1 MSKIRHRK
9 RPQESTVKR
18 PSANH
23 QIRAASV
30 RLIDE
35 KGENRGIVTKD
46 EALKI
51 ADSAQLDLIEISP
64 NADPPVA
71 RIMDLGKYMYEAE
84 KKEREG
90 KKKQKDSNVIKG
102 VRISMR
108 MSPHDIE
115 NKAKNVDKFLKKGY
129 KVRVEVLMRGRE
141 KGLAQLA
148 DERIKSFL
156 ASLTEPYKIEQAPQK
171 QPRGLALLI
180 AKA

>member
-1 MSKIRHRK
+1 MR
-9 RPQESTVKR
+9 R

-23 QIRAASV
+23 QIRAVSV

-46 EALKI
+46 EAMKI
-51 ADSAQLDLIEISP
+51 AEAAGLDLIEISP

-71 RIMDLGKYMYEAE
+71 RVMDLGKYMYEAE
-84 KKEREG
+84 KKEKEG
-90 KKKQKDSNVIKG
+90 KKKQKDSNIIKG

-115 NKAKNVDKFLKKGY
+115 IKAQNVDKFLKKGY

-141 KGLAQLA
+141 KGLTQLA
-148 DERIKSFL
+148 NERITSFL
-156 ASLTEPYKIEQAPQK
+156 ASLTEPHKVEQAPQK

-180 AKA
+180 GKA

>member
-1 MSKIRHRK
+1 M
-9 RPQESTVKR
+9 
-18 PSANH
+18 
-23 QIRAASV
+23 SV

-46 EALKI
+46 DALKI
-51 ADSAQLDLIEISP
+51 AEAAGLDLIEISP

-71 RIMDLGKYMYEAE
+71 RVMDLGKYMYEAE
-84 KKEREG
+84 KKEKEG

-115 NKAKNVDKFLKKGY
+115 IKAQNVDKFLKKGY

-141 KGLAQLA
+141 KGLTQLA
-148 DERIKSFL
+148 NERIASFL
-156 ASLTEPYKIEQAPQK
+156 ANITEPYKVEQAPQK

-180 AKA
+180 GKA

>member
-1 MSKIRHRK
+1 MK
-9 RPQESTVKR
+9 RP
-18 PSANH
+18 PANH
-23 QIRAASV
+23 QIRAAQV

-35 KGENRGIVTKD
+35 KGENRGVVTKD

-51 ADSAQLDLIEISP
+51 AGEAQLDLIEISS

-71 RIMDLGKYMYEAE
+71 RVMDLGKYMYEAE
-84 KKEREG
+84 KKEKEG

-115 NKAKNVDKFLKKGY
+115 IKSQKVDKFLQKGY
-129 KVRVEVLMRGRE
+129 KVRVEVMMRGRE

-148 DERIKSFL
+148 DEKIKFFL
-156 ASLTEPYKIEQAPQK
+156 ASLTEAHKIEQAPQK

-180 AKA
+180 GKA

>member
-1 MSKIRHRK
+1 
-9 RPQESTVKR
+9 
-18 PSANH
+18 
-23 QIRAASV
+23 V

-35 KGENRGIVTKD
+35 KGENRGVVTKD

-51 ADSAQLDLIEISP
+51 AGAAQLDLIEISP

-71 RIMDLGKYMYEAE
+71 RVMDLGKYMYEAE

-108 MSPHDIE
+108 MSSHDIE
-115 NKAKNVDKFLKKGY
+115 NKAQNVDKFLKKGY

-156 ASLTEPYKIEQAPQK
+156 ANITEPYKIEQAPQR